1 MKRLIT
7 AKLNLTPNDIH
18 VLDTKS
24 GGNIIYVVAY
34 YHNGFEG
41 FDLTKLAET
50 IQMQPKELQL
60 YFVQNYNG
68 KADGKDVIFR
78 SREDA
83 VNAADFIK
91 GKLGDMS
98 SGQ

>member
-1 MKRLIT
+1 MKRLI
-7 AKLNLTPNDIH
+7 AKLNLTPNDVH

-24 GGNIIYVVAY
+24 GGNIVYVVAY

-41 FDLTKLAET
+41 FSIPKLAET
-50 IQMQPKELQL
+50 TQMQPKELQL

-68 KADGKDVIFR
+68 KADGADVTFR
-78 SREDA
+78 SKDDA
-83 VNAADFIK
+83 INAADFIK
-91 GKLGDMS
+91 GKLSEMS